1 MPRRINRRGLAA
13 VMGIQLT
20 AFGAP
25 ETPQFQYSARYR
37 DIVAMILGC
46 SQISARKRQ
55 DGNV

>member
-1 MPRRINRRGLAA
+1 
-13 VMGIQLT
+13 MGIQLT